1 MTRQGG
7 NFGKIESHIM
17 SDASQPLCTTPP
29 ISVFSIVMGITGLG
43 LTWRKAHLFYGA
55 PPWIAEILL
64 FCGAILF
71 GLFSLYSGYR
81 LITDMPRPEQFSIPE
96 QLERL
101 CFAATVPLSLLLLSA
116 AVLPYATQPA
126 QWLWIAGAAMQFSLG
141 LATMSLLIRGPHPPA
156 TLTPL
161 LFLPLAG
168 NLLGPV
174 SGVPLGFAGASWLM
188 FTTGLISW
196 LVLLVLLF
204 GRLVGLRAIP
214 AEKLP
219 AMAIFITPPA
229 LAFMAYPELNH
240 ALIDFP
246 GHLFF
251 FTGLFFLLLNLAMI
265 DRFIRIPFSI
275 RCWSFSFPLAALAGA
290 AFDYR
295 AAIGSILP
303 SVICS
308 LLLALAS
315 LTIAIL
321 AVRTLWEV
329 ARACKAGK
337 THLLPRRDAAQD

>member
-1 MTRQGG
+1 
-7 NFGKIESHIM
+7 M
-17 SDASQPLCTTPP
+17 SDTPQPICTTPP
-29 ISVFSIVMGITGLG
+29 LSVFSVVMGITGLG

-64 FCGAILF
+64 LCGAVLF
-71 GLFSLYSGYR
+71 GLFSLYFGYR
-81 LITDMPRPEQFSIPE
+81 LMMGMPWPEHLSISEQF
-96 QLERL
+96 ERL

-116 AVLPYATQPA
+116 AILPYATQPA
-126 QWLWIAGAAMQFSLG
+126 RWLWIVGGTMQFSLG
-141 LATMSLLIRGPHPPA
+141 LATVSLLIRGPHPPA
-156 TLTPL
+156 ILTPL

-174 SGVPLGFAGASWLM
+174 SGVPLGFAGASWFM
-188 FTTGLISW
+188 FTTGLIAW

-204 GRLVGLRAIP
+204 GRLAGFRAIP

-229 LAFMAYPELNH
+229 LAFMAYSELNH

-251 FTGLFFLLLNLAMI
+251 FAGLFFLLLNLAMI
-265 DRFIRIPFSI
+265 DRFIRTPFSI

-290 AFDYR
+290 AIDYR

-303 SVICS
+303 SAICS

-321 AVRTLWEV
+321 AAYSLWEL
-329 ARACKAGK
+329 ARACKAAK
-337 THLLPRRDAAQD
+337 TRLLPLQGAAQD

>member
-1 MTRQGG
+1 
-7 NFGKIESHIM
+7 M
-17 SDASQPLCTTPP
+17 SDTSQPLLTTPP
-29 ISVFSIVMGITGLG
+29 ISLFSIVMGVTGLG
-43 LTWRKAHLFYGA
+43 LTWRKAHLFYGV

-64 FCGAILF
+64 LCGAVLF
-71 GLFSLYSGYR
+71 AFFSLYSGYR
-81 LITDMPRPEQFSIPE
+81 LIMDRPQAEHSSIPE
-96 QLERL
+96 QMERL
-101 CFAATVPLSLLLLSA
+101 CFTATVPLSLLLLSA

-141 LATMSLLIRGPHPPA
+141 LATISLLIRGPHPPA

-174 SGVPLGFAGASWLM
+174 SGISLGFAGASWLM
-188 FTTGLISW
+188 FTMGLIGW
-196 LVLLVLLF
+196 LVLLVLLV
-204 GRLVGLRAIP
+204 GRLAGFRAIP
-214 AEKLP
+214 VEKLP

-295 AAIGSILP
+295 AAIGSVLP
-303 SVICS
+303 AAICG

-315 LTIAIL
+315 LTIAML
-321 AVRTLWEV
+321 AARTLWAM

-337 THLLPRRDAAQD
+337 TQLLPARGAARD